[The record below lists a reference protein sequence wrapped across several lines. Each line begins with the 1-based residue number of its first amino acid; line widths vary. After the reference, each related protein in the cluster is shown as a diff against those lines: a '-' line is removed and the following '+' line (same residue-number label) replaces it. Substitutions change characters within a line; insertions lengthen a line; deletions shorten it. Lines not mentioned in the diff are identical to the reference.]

1 MHTIKK
7 LKRTIVFIL
16 KLALFASLF
25 GIFFGIFG
33 INNPW
38 LFNLSRTTGVTMVT
52 FVVLGIALMQV
63 YGGYAIGTQKSRPIV
78 HSMALATIITDLVTH
93 LQLSIMNTSEK
104 NNAHFVYETP
114 ERLLLVILLQL
125 VVIVFFAYFGNYIY
139 FSLEPP
145 EKCCVISSSRQSL
158 GNIIPKI
165 DRFRKQYEVDEIIRY
180 DDPKVL
186 DVIARN
192 DTVFLYDVPI
202 KERIHLIE
210 YCYQKQ
216 KNIYYN
222 FEMIDVVSQGAKYV
236 TLDDKSMVMY
246 TAKDLTMEQRI
257 AKRVMDLALSL
268 VGLIV
273 ASPIMLVCAIAIK
286 AEDGGHVFY
295 KQKRLTKY
303 GRVFEVYKFRTMKEE
318 NSIHKS
324 VTENDDRITK
334 VGKYLRKFRVDE
346 LPQLLNIL
354 KGDMTIVG
362 PRPEMLENVEKYT
375 EELPEFSYRLRMKAG
390 LTGLAQIS
398 GKYNTSP
405 KDKLVMDLMY
415 IEHYSIWMDI
425 KLIFQTITVF
435 LKASESTEAFGSP
448 AGLYDFDEDRE
459 PQAARPPREAKDAPK
474 EAESREERAE
484 RHMAIQGVFAP
495 GVPRHRRRSSA
506 KRRATPCWRGSA
518 SSWSPPTR
526 KSSCA
531 PATSPAIRQL
541 LLDGGDRRGARRH
554 QRGAGHAAV
563 ARPAREG
570 AHHRGG
576 PGRASLLAPRRGAGE
591 TRLPAGRQGGGRLR
605 PGPEAESSS
614 TPGMEVRY
622 KNGYAKDKDA
632 DFRGGCEAFQP
643 DLVLVALGVPAQEKL
658 SIARHL
664 GTLLRRACSS
674 AWAAPSTCSPAAS
687 AAPRPCL

>member
-52 FVVLGIALMQV
+52 FVVLGVALMQV

-78 HSMALATIITDLVTH
+78 HSMALATIITELVTH

-158 GNIIPKI
+158 GNIIPKV

-268 VGLIV
+268 VPDQVRPGVRGVQVPHHERGKLHPQV
-273 ASPIMLVCAIAIK
+273 RHGKRRPHHQGGQVP
-286 AEDGGHVFY
+286 AEVPGGRAAPAAEHPQGGHDHCGPPAGDAGE
-295 KQKRLTKY
+295 R
-303 GRVFEVYKFRTMKEE
+303 GEVHRGIAGVLLPAADEGGPDGPGPDFRQ
-318 NSIHKS
+318 IQH
-324 VTENDDRITK
+324 
-334 VGKYLRKFRVDE
+334 
-346 LPQLLNIL
+346 LPQ
-354 KGDMTIVG
+354 GQACDG
-362 PRPEMLENVEKYT
+362 PDVY
-375 EELPEFSYRLRMKAG
+375 
-390 LTGLAQIS
+390 
-398 GKYNTSP
+398 
-405 KDKLVMDLMY
+405 
-415 IEHYSIWMDI
+415 
-425 KLIFQTITVF
+425 
-435 LKASESTEAFGSP
+435 
-448 AGLYDFDEDRE
+448 
-459 PQAARPPREAKDAPK
+459 
-474 EAESREERAE
+474 
-484 RHMAIQGVFAP
+484 
-495 GVPRHRRRSSA
+495 
-506 KRRATPCWRGSA
+506 
-518 SSWSPPTR
+518 
-526 KSSCA
+526 
-531 PATSPAIRQL
+531 
-541 LLDGGDRRGARRH
+541 
-554 QRGAGHAAV
+554 
-563 ARPAREG
+563 
-570 AHHRGG
+570 
-576 PGRASLLAPRRGAGE
+576 
-591 TRLPAGRQGGGRLR
+591 
-605 PGPEAESSS
+605 
-614 TPGMEVRY
+614 
-622 KNGYAKDKDA
+622 
-632 DFRGGCEAFQP
+632 
-643 DLVLVALGVPAQEKL
+643 
-658 SIARHL
+658 
-664 GTLLRRACSS
+664 
-674 AWAAPSTCSPAAS
+674 
-687 AAPRPCL
+687 